1 MKQKIAAVFALIGW
15 FAVIAQYFLMVEN
28 RVASLQETTIRF
40 FSFFTILTNSL
51 VAFYFTCIVFYKK
64 QETKLIGKPGTLSAI
79 TIYILMV
86 GLVYQ
91 FVLRQIWHP
100 EGLQKIVDELLHS
113 VIPILVLVFWY
124 LYESNHSIKYSQILK
139 WTIYPLIYLVYVL
152 VRGSF
157 SNFYPYPFVN
167 VTTLGINNVLINSG
181 TLVVIF
187 ILMSVL
193 IVFIGK
199 LIIKRKCIGCI
210 KKD

>member
-1 MKQKIAAVFALIGW
+1 MKFKLASFFALVGW
-15 FAVIAQYFLMVEN
+15 FAVIAQYFLMIEN
-28 RVASLQETTIRF
+28 RVASIPETTIRF

-51 VAFYFTCIVFYKK
+51 VAIYFTCIVLYKK
-64 QETKLIGKPGTLSAI
+64 QETTLIGLPGTLSAI
-79 TIYILMV
+79 TVYILMV

-113 VIPILVLVFWY
+113 VMPVLVIIFWY
-124 LYESNHSIKYSQILK
+124 LYESIQSIKYSQILK
-139 WTIYPLIYLVYVL
+139 WMIYPLIYLAYVL

-157 SNFYPYPFVN
+157 ANFYPYPFVN
-167 VTTLGINNVLINSG
+167 VTNLGIKNVLINSG
-181 TLVVIF
+181 FLMGIF

-199 LIIKRKCIGCI
+199 LIIKNKIN
-210 KKD
+210 